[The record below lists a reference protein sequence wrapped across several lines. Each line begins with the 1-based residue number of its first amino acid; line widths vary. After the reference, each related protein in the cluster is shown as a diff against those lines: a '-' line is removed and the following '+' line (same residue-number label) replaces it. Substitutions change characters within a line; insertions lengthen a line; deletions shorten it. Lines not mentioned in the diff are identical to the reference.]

1 MIKLSKHK
9 IIAILLA
16 SIYGIYIIINISN
29 YFSLKSDKDSV
40 IAQVNDV
47 MKQNNDLRVRINN
60 NIKLPTNTDL
70 SYYATN
76 IYAYSLLDGIQNI
89 QMKNVESKYANCVS
103 ISLTFNPISEIPK
116 FKNFVTFLS
125 YLGYV
130 ESVSKTNILLH
141 VTKYSIEDAKRNS
154 LNKEI
159 KND

>member
-1 MIKLSKHK
+1 MNKLSKHK

-16 SIYGIYIIINISN
+16 SIYGIYIVINVSN
-29 YFSLKSDKDSV
+29 YYSIKSDKDSV

-47 MKQNNDLRVRINN
+47 MKQNNELREKINK

-89 QMKNVESKYANCVS
+89 QIKTIESKFGNTVS
-103 ISLTFNPISEIPK
+103 INITFNPISEIPK

-130 ESVSKTNILLH
+130 ESVSKTNVLLH
-141 VTKYSIEDAKRNS
+141 VTKYSIEDSKRNS